1 MEMIRAYIERFN
13 EDVPIKLLYEV
24 YGSTSEIKN
33 VLQYCL
39 TTGKTVVEVM
49 KEENVYPIINDEK
62 SDNETDT
69 LEGKELKQKQ
79 TKRSIKAK

>member
-1 MEMIRAYIERFN
+1 MEMIRAYIERFS

-49 KEENVYPIINDEK
+49 KEENVYPIINYEK
-62 SDNETDT
+62 SDNETD
-69 LEGKELKQKQ
+69 EGKELKQKQ
-79 TKRSIKAK
+79 TKRSVKAK